1 MLVRRGRPLLFAAL
15 LLAPA
20 ARADDAIPPEGT
32 RRPAEVYRYTRHMD
46 FRNEPVGNRF
56 VVAEEGTT
64 VAHGVHDW
72 GLRSRAVLHEVRP
85 EERRLE
91 AVELNGQEV
100 PVDFVRAQAPGLF
113 SATPARLDLE
123 RFSVG
128 RDEWSAVAAIERV
141 LAAQYA
147 DDVILSALAR
157 FCERDWRRI
166 RSLAAG
172 EDRIVWDVP
181 ALYAV
186 LGCAVTPVAG
196 RPGLLRVVVEGSGRG
211 PEGGTGAREV
221 EDFRFEG
228 LYDEASS
235 RFEEIAWSGTVVVER
250 PVGERASYYAGLAE
264 LAAAV
269 AAAEAGD
276 HDRAVARFEA
286 CRDEPGLSAL
296 ADSCEDYFGRVRDK
310 AEGVAWGEDLAAARR
325 RAQASGRPLLLL
337 FDQEN
342 CPPCLVLHRT
352 VIEAPE
358 FVEAVEEGFV
368 PVHLDF
374 CREPALVERYGLRGT
389 PTLLVLD
396 PTGEVLA
403 ERAGVMG
410 LQDALALLREA
421 AGAPDQE

>member
-1 MLVRRGRPLLFAAL
+1 VRRPLALF
-15 LLAPA
+15 
-20 ARADDAIPPEGT
+20 
-32 RRPAEVYRYTRHMD
+32 
-46 FRNEPVGNRF
+46 
-56 VVAEEGTT
+56 
-64 VAHGVHDW
+64 
-72 GLRSRAVLHEVRP
+72 
-85 EERRLE
+85 
-91 AVELNGQEV
+91 
-100 PVDFVRAQAPGLF
+100 
-113 SATPARLDLE
+113 
-123 RFSVG
+123 
-128 RDEWSAVAAIERV
+128 
-141 LAAQYA
+141 
-147 DDVILSALAR
+147 VILSALAR

-235 RFEEIAWSGTVVVER
+235 RFEEIAWSGTVVNLERRISQTLRVERELERVVER